1 MLIGECLTG
10 FFAVWTVHHG
20 CDSHTTTARTQRGRC
35 VNRIYY
41 SMFYHAEHHLFPLVP
56 TCHLGRLAERIDRAS
71 SAFAEQQVIQFH
83 TIQPPNSKG
92 CIAAKGAPVR

>member
-1 MLIGECLTG
+1 
-10 FFAVWTVHHG
+10 
-20 CDSHTTTARTQRGRC
+20 
-35 VNRIYY
+35 
-41 SMFYHAEHHLFPLVP
+41 LVP